1 MNHPKIYVAGHR
13 GMVRSAIMCTLQENG
28 NSKLVT
34 QTHAK
39 LDLTDHAAVR
49 AIFDAEKI
57 DQVFLATDKKVLN
70 SDHE

>member
-1 MNHPKIYVAGHR
+1 MDQPKIYIASPR
-13 GMVRSAIMCTLQENG
+13 GMVSSAIMCTLQENG

-39 LDLTDHAAVR
+39 LDLIDHAAVR
-49 AIFDAEKI
+49 AIFATEKT